1 MWDIGDRDW
10 KVNSEQKQNNSFI
23 FWSCQGSK
31 AAQNVKTSLKYF
43 SDARWW
49 NERNLDF
56 TPKIIWNLWIS
67 DFHGRLMIAIAQT
80 RLNLWEGAW
89 RNLSTRLLSSPSVRW
104 EGNLPKIIWNLW
116 ISNSSYKIRWQL
128 SLNQCVHTVW
138 KWEKLSPTQQQLCR
152 IEFLSARARSWRSLW
167 KVRSQWSVKVEEK
180 LLTNGSFI
188 SPAPPPLHMQQ
199 LQMLLKGNWES
210 TTFVKVL
217 GEQSKHPRCC
227 CCSFVD
233 QMSPVATGGESFSN
247 RWPTFE
253 KISVW

>member
-10 KVNSEQKQNNSFI
+10 KVNSEQKQNNSFF

-89 RNLSTRLLSSPSVRW
+89 RNLSTRLLSSPS
-104 EGNLPKIIWNLW
+104 
-116 ISNSSYKIRWQL
+116 
-128 SLNQCVHTVW
+128 
-138 KWEKLSPTQQQLCR
+138 
-152 IEFLSARARSWRSLW
+152 A
-167 KVRSQWSVKVEEK
+167 VRSDEK
-180 LLTNGSFI
+180 AIGRRLFEICEFQIPAIRSDDNWVWINACTQCENGKSCL
-188 SPAPPPLHMQQ
+188 PPTSSSCA
-199 LQMLLKGNWES
+199 E
-210 TTFVKVL
+210 
-217 GEQSKHPRCC
+217 
-227 CCSFVD
+227 
-233 QMSPVATGGESFSN
+233 
-247 RWPTFE
+247 
-253 KISVW
+253 